1 MLIVHIILWL
11 LFIYL
16 AAGTIYLFVIAIAGR
31 FGSLPV
37 FTTATK
43 KNKIAVIIPSYKED
57 AIIVDTATKA
67 RMHGYEQHNFEVL
80 VAADKLQPA
89 TVAALRAIPVQV
101 LELDVNMKS
110 RSVNAALQYL
120 DGKGFDIAVILDA
133 DNIMGEGCLEKINDA
148 YNKGYKALQCHR
160 TAKNQ
165 QTPVALLDGMSEEI
179 NINLFRRGPAVMNI
193 SAAPIG
199 SGMAFE
205 FGLLKE
211 IFSTQHILN
220 NPGEDREI
228 DLHLMKKGIAMQF
241 IDGAYVYDEKV
252 ASAAVFEKQRVRWL
266 EAQVNHVRRHLM
278 KKGIAM
284 QFIDGAYVYDEKVA
298 SAAVF
303 EKQRVRWLEA
313 QVNHVRRFFDDDLK
327 DTPKTAVYYN
337 KFYQNLLLPRLLY
350 IMVFGIFGVLAIASL
365 IWGWAFMQPAA
376 IIWLIVIGI
385 YILTLIISIPSK
397 FYQLATLK
405 AIAQVPALMIS
416 MLKALLR
423 IKKGRKEF
431 LHTPKTFTSE

>member
-266 EAQVNHVRRHLM
+266 EAQVNHVRR
-278 KKGIAM
+278 
-284 QFIDGAYVYDEKVA
+284 
-298 SAAVF
+298 
-303 EKQRVRWLEA
+303 
-313 QVNHVRRFFDDDLK
+313 FFDDDLK